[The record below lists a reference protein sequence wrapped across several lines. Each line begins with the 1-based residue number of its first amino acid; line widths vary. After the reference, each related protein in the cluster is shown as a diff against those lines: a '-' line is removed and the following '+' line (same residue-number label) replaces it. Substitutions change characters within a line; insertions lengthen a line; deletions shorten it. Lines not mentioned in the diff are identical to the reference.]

1 MSDPNYQN
9 YQMERIT
16 EIQERY
22 TEQLMSLPHVMGVG
36 VGVRKQHG
44 LYTGEVCLVV
54 MVDQKIPSAEL
65 EPEAVIPRQIEGI
78 PVDVQE
84 TGLFSAF

>member
-22 TEQLMSLPHVMGVG
+22 SEQLMSLPHVLGVG
-36 VGVRKQHG
+36 VGVRKQQG
-44 LYTGEVCLVV
+44 VFTGEVCLVV
-54 MVDQKIPSAEL
+54 MVDQKVSSEEL
-65 EPEAVIPRQIEGI
+65 EPEAVIPRHIEGI

-84 TGLFSAF
+84 MGFFTAF